1 VTVALLSTAH
11 IYTFGSSPGLKGYV
25 RYCYHLGSVVVV
37 RKLLHL
43 NLLLGNYW
51 VNWNQLGRNVYFDGP
66 LKVHVF
72 LLMRN
77 TQKKQEAQRCI
88 LFLFVERL
96 FSINLGGFF
105 FSMFLTQVW
114 SLTSRYLF
122 LYLFI
127 YQIINSIF
135 CLFYSYI
142 ESNKTLYICT
152 IYRL

>member
-96 FSINLGGFF
+96 FSINLGVGFF
-105 FSMFLTQVW
+105 LYVPYT
-114 SLTSRYLF
+114 SLV
-122 LYLFI
+122 
-127 YQIINSIF
+127 
-135 CLFYSYI
+135 SYI
-142 ESNKTLYICT
+142 T
-152 IYRL
+152 ILISSVVSEKKIQM

>member
-1 VTVALLSTAH
+1 MTVALLSTAH

-96 FSINLGGFF
+96 FSINLGVGFF
-105 FSMFLTQVW
+105 LYVPYTSLVSYITILISLSVYLLNYQFYFLFV
-114 SLTSRYLF
+114 
-122 LYLFI
+122 LFI
-127 YQIINSIF
+127 H
-135 CLFYSYI
+135 
-142 ESNKTLYICT
+142 
-152 IYRL
+152 